1 MLDLWVGPKS
11 NGAGHGVM
19 LALDVAKLREGSARL
34 DRQIAPDAMPE
45 DEDYRV
51 LAPVILQATVSRA
64 KAKVGIAGQATTTL
78 ELSCSRCLE
87 GFSVPVAASFELT
100 YLPSDE
106 APVGGG
112 EAEVADED
120 INTAYYQGGQI
131 DLADLIHEQ
140 LYLVLPMKP
149 LCKDDCQGLCPV
161 CGANRNTTAC
171 TCEATWTDPRLAGL
185 KALLN
190 ENDDA

>member
-1 MLDLWVGPKS
+1 
-11 NGAGHGVM
+11 M
-19 LALDVAKLREGSARL
+19 LALDVATLREGTARL
-34 DRQIAPDAMPE
+34 DRHIPPDAMIRE
-45 DEDYRV
+45 EDYRV
-51 LAPVILQATVSRA
+51 LEPVILDATVSRS

-87 GFSVPVAASFELT
+87 GFAVPVTANFDLT
-100 YLPSDE
+100 YLPSGE

-149 LCKDDCQGLCPV
+149 LCRDDCQGLCPM

-190 ENDDA
+190 ETDDA

>member
-1 MLDLWVGPKS
+1 
-11 NGAGHGVM
+11 M
-19 LALDVAKLREGSARL
+19 LALDVASLREGSTRL
-34 DRQIAPDAMPE
+34 DRHIAPEAMPRE
-45 DEDYRV
+45 EDYRV
-51 LAPVILQATVSRA
+51 LAPVVLEATVNRTRA
-64 KAKVGIAGQATTTL
+64 QVGIAGQATTTL

-87 GFSVPVAASFELT
+87 GFPVPVTTTFDLA
-100 YLPSDE
+100 YLPSDQ
-106 APVGGG
+106 APVGSG
-112 EAEVADED
+112 EVEVADED
-120 INTAYYQGGQI
+120 INTAYYQHGQI
-131 DLADLIHEQ
+131 DLAELIHEQ

-149 LCKDDCQGLCPV
+149 LCKDDCQGLCPM

>member
-1 MLDLWVGPKS
+1 
-11 NGAGHGVM
+11 M
-19 LALDVAKLREGSARL
+19 LALDVATLREGSTGL
-34 DRQIAPDAMPE
+34 DRRIAPDQMPAE
-45 DEDYRV
+45 EDYRV
-51 LAPVILQATVSRA
+51 LAPVVLEATANRSRV
-64 KAKVGIAGQATTTL
+64 KVGIAGQATTTL

-87 GFSVPVAASFELT
+87 GFPVPVVATFDLT
-100 YLPSDE
+100 YLPSDA
-106 APVGGG
+106 APAGGG
-112 EAEVADED
+112 EVEVADED
-120 INTAYYQGGQI
+120 INTAYYQHGQI
-131 DLADLIHEQ
+131 DLAELIHEQ

-149 LCKDDCQGLCPV
+149 LCKDTCQGLCPI

>member
-1 MLDLWVGPKS
+1 MLV
-11 NGAGHGVM
+11 
-19 LALDVAKLREGSARL
+19 LDVASLREGATRL
-34 DRQIAPDAMPE
+34 DRQIAPETMPRE
-45 DEDYRV
+45 EDYRV
-51 LAPVILQATVSRA
+51 LAPVVLEAIANRTRVQ
-64 KAKVGIAGQATTTL
+64 VGVAGQATTTL

-87 GFSVPVAASFELT
+87 GFPVPVTAAFDLT
-100 YLPSDE
+100 YLPSDQ
-106 APVGGG
+106 APPGGG
-112 EAEVADED
+112 EVEVGDED
-120 INTAYYQGGQI
+120 INTAYYQHGEI
-131 DLADLIHEQ
+131 DLAELIHEQ

-161 CGANRNTTAC
+161 CGTNRNTTAC

>member
-1 MLDLWVGPKS
+1 MLV
-11 NGAGHGVM
+11 
-19 LALDVAKLREGSARL
+19 LDVSTLREGSTRL
-34 DRQIAPDAMPE
+34 DRHIAPDAMPRE
-45 DEDYRV
+45 DDYRV
-51 LAPVILQATVSRA
+51 VAPVVLEATAGRA
-64 KAKVGIAGQATTTL
+64 RARVGIAGKATTTL

-87 GFSVPVAASFELT
+87 GFPVPVTANFDLS

-106 APVGGG
+106 APVGSG
-112 EAEVADED
+112 EVEVADED
-120 INTAYYQGGQI
+120 INTAYYQHGQI
-131 DLADLIHEQ
+131 DLAELIHEQ

-149 LCKDDCQGLCPV
+149 LCKDDCQGLCPM
-161 CGANRNTTAC
+161 CGANRNTTTC